1 MFYRWDRNP
10 LSPVF
15 AFIVFALIS
24 AVLLLL
30 TRKLWIYGV
39 CFGALTVI
47 AGLVNCIK
55 VAANG
60 DNFTPWDI
68 TMAGKLGSLV
78 GFAKIDLPKFTFAGI
93 AAIAVFIVIF
103 ALSKAQIPVRWYIR
117 VPCAAAVFAVFVICY
132 NMPEL
137 TEKIFR
143 KFEMSFEDSILQ
155 STNYSTNGFVSAF
168 TINCFSLKVVE
179 PGGYS
184 EAKISEYLDAY
195 IKDDTAENGA
205 VQKTDSPDIIVLMS
219 EAFFDVRTLNATEFS
234 ENPLKNFD
242 RMCQSQNAYS
252 GKMYTTAFGGG
263 TIRTEFETVTGLTL
277 DYLANGTSPYLY
289 ITQDTETYVSVL
301 KKQGYTTTGIHPY
314 DGSLYMRED
323 AYPYLGFDSFITED
337 ELRDKEYATRRRGFL
352 TDDTLTN
359 SIIETLEQNSSSPN
373 FIYAISM
380 ENHGSYDKSDPDE
393 LVIDVKNDSLSEDML
408 DRVTTYT
415 HGVYLTDLA
424 LGKLIDYID
433 NRDKET
439 ILLFFGDHLPTLGAS
454 YAAYTQAGNIDLS
467 DGLSYEENKFLYSTP
482 FVYYANYNVD
492 YSIFGGYH
500 DISCY
505 YLLSFMAKI
514 AGTQT
519 TPYMEYLLDNF
530 RHLPF
535 YNKRLGAELDNT
547 GAEFMNSMR
556 LITYDRIKGKRYSV
570 TDK

>member
-1 MFYRWDRNP
+1 
-10 LSPVF
+10 
-15 AFIVFALIS
+15 
-24 AVLLLL
+24 
-30 TRKLWIYGV
+30 
-39 CFGALTVI
+39 
-47 AGLVNCIK
+47 
-55 VAANG
+55 
-60 DNFTPWDI
+60 
-68 TMAGKLGSLV
+68 
-78 GFAKIDLPKFTFAGI
+78 
-93 AAIAVFIVIF
+93 
-103 ALSKAQIPVRWYIR
+103 
-117 VPCAAAVFAVFVICY
+117 
-132 NMPEL
+132 
-137 TEKIFR
+137 
-143 KFEMSFEDSILQ
+143 
-155 STNYSTNGFVSAF
+155 
-168 TINCFSLKVVE
+168 
-179 PGGYS
+179 
-184 EAKISEYLDAY
+184 
-195 IKDDTAENGA
+195 
-205 VQKTDSPDIIVLMS
+205 
-219 EAFFDVRTLNATEFS
+219 
-234 ENPLKNFD
+234 
-242 RMCQSQNAYS
+242 
-252 GKMYTTAFGGG
+252 MYTTAFGGG

-314 DGSLYMRED
+314 DGSFYMRED

-359 SIIETLEQNSSSPN
+359 SIIETLEQNSSESN

-492 YSIFGGYH
+492 YSIFGGNH

-547 GAEFMNSMR
+547 GAEFINSMR